1 MTAPPAESPPRT
13 GALRRTIGY
22 VGRAIAQSWAR
33 AGFVD
38 SGGSRSRIRDDLAR
52 HSDLILTVTRTAA
65 SGRKRGVQAGEGE
78 PPSGVDSAPS
88 RSVSTLKP
96 SAESRPSHIGGENG
110 GAAAGLT
117 HVKPHPG
124 SAADPAA
131 SRSPGRCETAEC
143 AARPEGNG
151 APLWDDSRA
160 LHRSTGIFRTI

>member
-1 MTAPPAESPPRT
+1 
-13 GALRRTIGY
+13 
-22 VGRAIAQSWAR
+22 
-33 AGFVD
+33 VD

-110 GAAAGLT
+110 GEAAGLT
-117 HVKPHPG
+117 HVA
-124 SAADPAA
+124 SSAA
-131 SRSPGRCETAEC
+131 SRGPDSTRGVMARSFATIARASTSRPICAEY
-143 AARPEGNG
+143 AARKLYGLERPG
-151 APLWDDSRA
+151 WS
-160 LHRSTGIFRTI
+160 